1 LRISLARRGAEAYL
15 RASFPAGR
23 QARTR
28 HHKEFALT
36 NPIAIGVDFGT
47 TNSVVAIA
55 DASGAIVARR
65 FETPTG
71 PVDAYR
77 SALLFFRE
85 GRPPHAKIGHV
96 SGPAALDRALDIH
109 GEHRFLQ
116 SLKTYVS
123 SPAFQDTRLFGKKF
137 LIEDL
142 IGVFLADILPPE
154 LRGLPIIAGRPVV
167 FAGERPNETLALER
181 LGAAYRN
188 AGVATVDFA
197 YEPFGAAYTYGRA
210 LKRPETVL
218 VADFGG
224 GTSDFSVMRFD
235 PSGGRLRAEAL
246 SHAGVG
252 VAGDSFDF
260 RLIDNLV
267 SPMLG
272 RNSVYRSFGKRLPMP
287 ARYFTA
293 FAQWHK
299 LSLLK
304 NAEVMAELRR
314 LAKDAEK
321 PEEIETLIE
330 IIDHDLGY
338 ELYLAVSKLKAQ
350 LSTND
355 RAPFRFAAAGLHI
368 ETEVL
373 RADFERW
380 IAEDVASMET
390 AIDAALERSGLAPE
404 AIDAVFMTGGT
415 SFVPAVRRVFANRF
429 GAEKLKFGDAF
440 ASVACGLALVAV
452 DRARQGG

>member
-1 LRISLARRGAEAYL
+1 M
-15 RASFPAGR
+15 
-23 QARTR
+23 
-28 HHKEFALT
+28 

-55 DASGAIVARR
+55 DASGAVVARR
-65 FETPTG
+65 FDTPAG

-85 GRPPHAKIGHV
+85 GRPPHAKVRHV
-96 SGPAALDRALDIH
+96 SGPAALDRALDID

-142 IGVFLADILPPE
+142 IGVFLADILPAE
-154 LRGLPIIAGRPVV
+154 LSRLPIVSGRPVV
-167 FAGERPNETLALER
+167 FAGERANETLALER
-181 LGAAYRN
+181 MTAAYRN
-188 AGVATVDFA
+188 AGVETVDFA
-197 YEPFGAAYTYGRA
+197 YEPFGAAYTYGRT
-210 LKRPETVL
+210 LTRPETVL

-224 GTSDFSVMRFD
+224 GTSDFSVMRFN
-235 PSGGRLRAEAL
+235 PAGGRLEANAL

-252 VAGDSFDF
+252 VAGDTFDF

-267 SPMLG
+267 SPRLG
-272 RNSVYRSFGKRLPMP
+272 RNSVYRSFEKQLPMP
-287 ARYFTA
+287 ARYYAA

-304 NAEVMAELRR
+304 SADTMAQLRR

-321 PEEIETLIE
+321 PEEIEHLIE
-330 IIDHDLGY
+330 IVDHDLGY
-338 ELYLAVSKLKAQ
+338 ELYVAVSKLKAQ
-350 LSTND
+350 LSASD
-355 RAPFRFAAAGLHI
+355 HAPFRFAAGGLCI
-368 ETEVL
+368 ETEVA

-380 IAEDVASMET
+380 IAEDVASMEAT
-390 AIDAALERSGLAPE
+390 VDLALERAGAVPDD
-404 AIDAVFMTGGT
+404 IDAVFLTGGT
-415 SFVPAVRRVFANRF
+415 SFVPAVRNLFASRF
-429 GAEKLKFGDAF
+429 GADKLRFGDAF
-440 ASVACGLALVAV
+440 ASVACGLALVAA
-452 DRARQGG
+452 DRARQSD